1 MGPLIRLILGLGAL
15 VLILAAV
22 ALGLPAH
29 VTVSRSVVINA
40 PEHAIYPYLDNLRR
54 FPDWSPWSARDP
66 KMKVNFSG
74 PPEGKGAKIEWASE
88 EPSIGAGSME
98 IIETNP
104 SHSLK
109 VAANYNGLEG
119 TSSYVLAP
127 SGAGSKV
134 TWTFGYDT
142 GSSPFKRWKALMLD
156 GFIGAEYTV
165 GLDNLR
171 ARVESDRKPIPQPV
185 IVAPQAA
192 PEAEGSSVPEAMPGE
207 TAVPRTPAQG
217 AQQAAPKANTPPP
230 PLRRQ

>member
-98 IIETNP
+98 IIATAAISPQLVPVTVTN
-104 SHSLK
+104 S
-109 VAANYNGLEG
+109 A
-119 TSSYVLAP
+119 
-127 SGAGSKV
+127 
-134 TWTFGYDT
+134 
-142 GSSPFKRWKALMLD
+142 SPVVM
-156 GFIGAEYTV
+156 V
-165 GLDNLR
+165 R
-171 ARVESDRKPIPQPV
+171 AFTLVS
-185 IVAPQAA
+185 
-192 PEAEGSSVPEAMPGE
+192 
-207 TAVPRTPAQG
+207 
-217 AQQAAPKANTPPP
+217 
-230 PLRRQ
+230 